1 MAKQRDFTEGNI
13 WRHLVLFSGPIIL
26 TNLLQTSYQFIDSL
40 WIGNLLGVSALGSV
54 AIASAIVFTVLSF
67 VIGINNS
74 ALTILSQQKG
84 KKNEQRLKR
93 YLNAFVV
100 VLTSLSLLLSVIGY
114 LFSEEL
120 LVLLGTP
127 DNIMS
132 GANAYLRI
140 NFIGI
145 WFLFG
150 YNFISTVLRSLG
162 DSKTPLRFVAVAV
175 FANAAL
181 DPLFISVFGWG
192 IQGAA
197 YATIISQ
204 GGAFLY
210 GLVYVLYKQLAPF
223 CIPHMPSK
231 KEVFLILQLGIPAG
245 LQMSVISAGSAAIM
259 SVVTV
264 FGESVVA
271 GYGAV
276 LRLNSLVMLPATSL
290 GTAVNSMAG
299 QNIGVGKWDRVKA
312 ISRSGILYNL
322 AVMMVLGIG
331 AMIFARFGM
340 QLFIK
345 DEAAVSFGATYL
357 RIVALCFPFLGINFV
372 LNGIVRASGAMFQVL
387 ILNIISFWILRYPFT
402 FLFSHYFGENGIA
415 IGMGLSFI
423 VSSGCAYGYYRYGKW
438 RKKDLFHKG
447 SMKSD

>member
-1 MAKQRDFTEGNI
+1 
-13 WRHLVLFSGPIIL
+13 
-26 TNLLQTSYQFIDSL
+26 
-40 WIGNLLGVSALGSV
+40 
-54 AIASAIVFTVLSF
+54 
-67 VIGINNS
+67 
-74 ALTILSQQKG
+74 
-84 KKNEQRLKR
+84 
-93 YLNAFVV
+93 
-100 VLTSLSLLLSVIGY
+100 
-114 LFSEEL
+114 
-120 LVLLGTP
+120 
-127 DNIMS
+127 
-132 GANAYLRI
+132 
-140 NFIGI
+140 
-145 WFLFG
+145 
-150 YNFISTVLRSLG
+150 
-162 DSKTPLRFVAVAV
+162 
-175 FANAAL
+175 
-181 DPLFISVFGWG
+181 
-192 IQGAA
+192 
-197 YATIISQ
+197 
-204 GGAFLY
+204 
-210 GLVYVLYKQLAPF
+210 
-223 CIPHMPSK
+223 
-231 KEVFLILQLGIPAG
+231 
-245 LQMSVISAGSAAIM
+245 
-259 SVVTV
+259 
-264 FGESVVA
+264 
-271 GYGAV
+271 
-276 LRLNSLVMLPATSL
+276 PATSL

-447 SMKSD
+447 SKKSD

>member
-1 MAKQRDFTEGNI
+1 KQRDFTEGNI

-175 FANAAL
+175 FANAVL

-223 CIPHMPSK
+223 
-231 KEVFLILQLGIPAG
+231 
-245 LQMSVISAGSAAIM
+245 
-259 SVVTV
+259 
-264 FGESVVA
+264 
-271 GYGAV
+271 
-276 LRLNSLVMLPATSL
+276 
-290 GTAVNSMAG
+290 
-299 QNIGVGKWDRVKA
+299 
-312 ISRSGILYNL
+312 
-322 AVMMVLGIG
+322 
-331 AMIFARFGM
+331 
-340 QLFIK
+340 
-345 DEAAVSFGATYL
+345 
-357 RIVALCFPFLGINFV
+357 
-372 LNGIVRASGAMFQVL
+372 
-387 ILNIISFWILRYPFT
+387 
-402 FLFSHYFGENGIA
+402 
-415 IGMGLSFI
+415 
-423 VSSGCAYGYYRYGKW
+423 
-438 RKKDLFHKG
+438 
-447 SMKSD
+447 